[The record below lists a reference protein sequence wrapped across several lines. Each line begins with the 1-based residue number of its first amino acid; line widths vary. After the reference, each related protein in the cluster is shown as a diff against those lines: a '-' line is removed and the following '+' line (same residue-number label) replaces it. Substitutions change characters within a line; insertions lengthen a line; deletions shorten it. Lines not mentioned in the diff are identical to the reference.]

1 MVSVSS
7 VLSPPITTQILP
19 VALSDIDFPRDADM
33 PNIPQSSVTYTNLHK
48 AADIIRNHI
57 APVAFPTETV
67 YGLGASA
74 LSTTAVRQ
82 IFAAK
87 NRPLDN
93 PLIVHI
99 SSVSQ
104 LRRVLYT
111 KIPDI
116 YEPLIQKFWPGP
128 LTIILPLPDPIRNED
143 GVETPAISPACTP
156 GQNTFGVRM
165 PSHPVA
171 RALIAITDTPIAAPS
186 ANASS
191 RPSPT
196 TAMHVYTDMAGRIPL
211 ILDGGPC
218 NVGLESTVV
227 DGTVSPPAILRPGGV
242 SIEEIRKYGGPFW
255 KDVVTGKSEAGQ
267 DEKVRTPGM
276 KYRHYSPKAKV
287 VVILGQG
294 DGSDGEIVRYIRGLS
309 GDLKIGV
316 LPSRLFN
323 LDSWD
328 EEIMKKIC
336 VVKKLGKS
344 GADISRNLF
353 AHLREVDEAGVDL
366 IIVEGV
372 GEEDEGAAIMN
383 RLRKAATEILDTDQ
397 HIVKK

>member
-7 VLSPPITTQILP
+7 TLSPPLTTQILP

-33 PNIPQSSVTYTNLHK
+33 PNVQQPSVTYTNIHK
-48 AADIIRNHI
+48 AAHMIRNHI

-82 IFAAK
+82 IFTAK

-99 SSVSQ
+99 SSVAQ
-104 LRRVLYT
+104 LRRVLDT
-111 KIPDI
+111 KIPEI
-116 YEPLIQKFWPGP
+116 YEPLIQKLWPGP
-128 LTIILPLPDPIRNED
+128 LTIILPLPAPIRNED
-143 GVETPAISPACTP
+143 GSEAPAISPACTP

-171 RALIAITDTPIAAPS
+171 RALIAISDTPVAAPS
-186 ANASS
+186 ANAST

-242 SIEEIRKYGGPFW
+242 SIEEIRKYGGPLW
-255 KDVVTGKSEAGQ
+255 KDVITGQSDAGQ

-287 VVILGQG
+287 VVFLGQG
-294 DGSDGEIVRYIRGLS
+294 DGSGGEILRYLRGLT
-309 GDLKIGV
+309 GDVKLAV

-328 EEIMKKIC
+328 EEIKKKIC
-336 VVKKLGKS
+336 VVKELGKS
-344 GADISRNLF
+344 GAEISRNLF
-353 AHLREVDEAGVDL
+353 AYLREVDEAGVDL
-366 IIVEGV
+366 IIAEGV

-383 RLRKAATEILDTDQ
+383 RLRKAATEILDNGQ
-397 HIVKK
+397 YIVKK